1 MGSRNRARQSCL
13 QILYQIELSKVECES
28 AIEDYFSFNKS
39 SLPYREFS
47 DFLVKGVLSKMPDID
62 KIISKYAKNWAINR
76 MAVIDRNILRMG
88 VFELIYADDI
98 PPRVS
103 INESVEL
110 AKMFG
115 DIDSPKFI
123 NGILDSVFRE
133 EAGGGST

>member
-1 MGSRNRARQSCL
+1 MGIRNRARQSCL
-13 QILYQIELSKVECES
+13 QILYQIELSKVKCEP
-28 AIEDYFSFNKS
+28 AIEDYFSSNEFQP
-39 SLPYREFS
+39 LHREFS
-47 DFLVKGVLSKMPDID
+47 EFLVKGVLNKMPEID
-62 KIISKYAKNWAINR
+62 MVISKYAKNWGINR

-88 VFELIYADDI
+88 VFELIYAEDI

-123 NGILDSVFRE
+123 NGILDSVFRKE
-133 EAGGGST
+133 INPVRE